1 MCFEQDPLDVL
12 AKIKYH
18 KLGHVDE
25 DAERLGLPSNI
36 DNETTESM
44 NGLARQRIQKSNKRD
59 PESKLVAGFGGA
71 AALSF
76 VTSGGF
82 WRQSD
87 GKITS
92 AGPGVK
98 AMAESGMVDKLM
110 GTDKKERPPRESS
123 HSSSDSAPFIPV
135 ELTIV

>member
-18 KLGHVDE
+18 KLGHIDG
-25 DAERLGLPSNI
+25 DAGRLGLPSNI

-44 NGLARQRIQKSNKRD
+44 NGVARQRIQKSNKKD

-76 VTSGGF
+76 VSSGGF
-82 WRQSD
+82 WRQLD
-87 GKITS
+87 GKIVS

-98 AMAESGMVDKLM
+98 AMARSGMVDKLM
-110 GTDKKERPPRESS
+110 GTTNKERSPRTFFS
-123 HSSSDSAPFIPV
+123 HSAWVSDSD
-135 ELTIV
+135 